1 MDISYESPDKVN
13 VKGDEIELK
22 DDLLV
27 LHSNSYWCCTYAV
40 SAATT
45 GTYGGAVASFELR
58 GIADPTYGIS
68 VCVDNLFPFVP

>member
-1 MDISYESPDKVN
+1 MTSWYCIPTRIGIVPN
-13 VKGDEIELK
+13 
-22 DDLLV
+22 
-27 LHSNSYWCCTYAV
+27 AV

-58 GIADPTYGIS
+58 GIADPTYGIG